1 MPYNANYIAEL
12 EMKPMRVN
20 ACVVAQRSLSDDCK
34 KTALTT
40 ADCDDVTTM
49 TSLKDVHLLALPCN
63 HVPVRLA
70 GRGAST

>member
-1 MPYNANYIAEL
+1 
-12 EMKPMRVN
+12 MKVKPKVN
-20 ACVVAQRSLSDDCK
+20 VCDVAQRSLSDCK

-63 HVPVRLA
+63 HVPVRFP
-70 GRGAST
+70 GRGASI